1 MAVNTEV
8 KMSIDWLYSRV
19 ITYRLLSEILQRK
32 PTLSKLIE
40 WRRDAGR
47 IRQLSARSYS
57 LLSELEQT
65 PLATI
70 IQSATDHATAYERL
84 LSADQREEH
93 LRAAHYVCGGQERCG
108 YEAILNS
115 VYARAGIAFKK
126 MEHESDDHIGIELE
140 FMSLLAER
148 LAESE
153 ERPLEQA
160 AVIQAQLDFI
170 EHYLL
175 VWTDKMGTWLAETA
189 PGSLYEQWGT
199 MLYDYLRQD
208 MDDLRQYAVQLH
220 EHA

>member
-8 KMSIDWLYSRV
+8 KTSIDWLYSRV
-19 ITYRLLSEILQRK
+19 ITYRLLSEMLQRK

-70 IQSATDHATAYERL
+70 IQSAASHGEAYERL
-84 LSADQREEH
+84 LSEDRREDH
-93 LRAAHYVCGGQERCG
+93 LRAAHYICAGQESCG

-153 ERPLEQA
+153 DRPLEQT

-175 VWTDKMGTWLAETA
+175 VWTDKMGAWLAETA
-189 PGSLYEQWGT
+189 PNSLYEQWSN
-199 MLYDYLRQD
+199 MLHDYLRHD
-208 MDDLRQYAVQLH
+208 INDLRQYAGQLH
-220 EHA
+220 QHA